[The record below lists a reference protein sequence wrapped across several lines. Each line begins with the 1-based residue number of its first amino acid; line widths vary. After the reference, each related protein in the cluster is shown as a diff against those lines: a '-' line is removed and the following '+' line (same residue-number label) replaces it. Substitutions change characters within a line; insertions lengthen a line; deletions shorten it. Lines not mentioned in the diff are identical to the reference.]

1 MTHIEK
7 VTELRTAW
15 TQAILNHFRD
25 NNMGMI
31 KFNNMFSCLLPVE
44 NMFGDFEKVGCF
56 IARRMTIDGILIGM
70 DEGLSEEAEWS
81 VNDLDVMEIAYILV
95 ILEAGAYR
103 KLDDSYDPEQD
114 DEEDV
119 DNNPF

>member
-1 MTHIEK
+1 MT
-7 VTELRTAW
+7 
-15 TQAILNHFRD
+15 
-25 NNMGMI
+25 
-31 KFNNMFSCLLPVE
+31 S
-44 NMFGDFEKVGCF
+44 
-56 IARRMTIDGILIGM
+56 DGILIGM

-81 VNDLDVMEIAYILV
+81 VNDLDVVEIAYILD
-95 ILEAGAYR
+95 ILEAGTYR